1 MIIVVN
7 DANVLIDI
15 VKLQLLPHFFDLDLE
30 FHTTSLILN
39 ELHSEQ
45 VEQLQKYIDY
55 NLLNVND
62 LSADE
67 LMEIITLQTERPQ
80 LSEQDCSAIVC
91 AKKIRGEILTSDN
104 NLRRY
109 ATIKGVS
116 VKGHLWIFDL
126 LVAQHLI
133 SAAVAIEKLAEL
145 REIINPRLGLPK
157 AECEIRIAYW
167 KTLAI

>member
-15 VKLQLLPHFFDLDLE
+15 VKLQLLPQFFDLDLE

-45 VEQLQKYIDY
+45 VEQLQKYI
-55 NLLNVND
+55 NCSLLNVNE

-67 LMEIITLQTERPQ
+67 LMEIVTLQTERPQ

-91 AKKIRGEILTSDN
+91 ARRISGEILTSDN
-104 NLRRY
+104 NLRKF
-109 ATIKGVS
+109 AAIKGVS

-126 LVAQHLI
+126 LVAQNLI
-133 SAAVAIEKLAEL
+133 SAAVAIDKLAEL

-157 AECEIRIAYW
+157 AECENRITVW
-167 KTLAI
+167 KTLVI